1 MKSEGEETP
10 YNLIAL
16 ILNKIRLKKVNRFI
30 HVFFRNFTILFDD
43 LYDFA
48 V

>member
-16 ILNKIRLKKVNRFI
+16 ILNKIRLKIKL
-30 HVFFRNFTILFDD
+30 H
-43 LYDFA
+43 
-48 V
+48 